1 MMTLGHLAAAGDGAQ
16 EQHGKKEKMV
26 RSDDLLREQEVSGA
40 HKVPLPVNGSGVN
53 LLRIAPDL
61 SIPVEAATQTFAI
74 LAKRGSGKTYT
85 ALVLMEEMVKAGLH
99 VVIVDPVGV
108 CWGLRAAADGE
119 HPGLPIVVM
128 GGDHGDVPLEAS
140 VGEIIADFV
149 IDEQQSVV
157 LDLSLLRKGEQ
168 ARFVTDF
175 AERLY
180 QRNRDPLHVLLDEA
194 DAFAPQRPMKG
205 QERML
210 GAIEDIVRRGR
221 ARGLGVSL
229 VTQRAAVL
237 NKDVLTQV
245 EVLIALRT
253 IAPQDRDAIEAWI
266 RVHGTPEQRN
276 VLMASLPSLPI
287 GTAWFWSSGWL
298 DLFQQV
304 HVRSRETF
312 DSSATP
318 QVGEQRITPKRL
330 APVDLTRLR
339 ERVASTIEQARSSDP
354 RLLRARITEL
364 EQHLRQRA
372 MTPGQVQE
380 VIKEVERRVE
390 VPVFRQGEVE
400 RLERALA
407 ALRDAYREVERIVQ
421 EMQAVVPAAL
431 RGGQQ
436 VFQELAAVP
445 ASSAPLSSPS
455 PAPLPTPPKQGKET
469 TTLAAEANGETQHLR
484 AGERKM
490 LEVLARHYPMK
501 VTRAQ
506 LGTLSD
512 YAASGGTFGTYL
524 GTLKRHGLIME
535 PARGEVT
542 ITSAGLSYLG
552 ITTPPEPQSREA
564 FITMWLEAVRLGER
578 KMLMALI
585 AAYPHTLTRDELG
598 TQVDM
603 TATGG
608 TFGTY
613 LGTLRRNGLI
623 EVAGDRVRASAMLFD
638 QARK

>member
-1 MMTLGHLAAAGDGAQ
+1 MNTLH
-16 EQHGKKEKMV
+16 
-26 RSDDLLREQEVSGA
+26 
-40 HKVPLPVNGSGVN
+40 
-53 LLRIAPDL
+53 IASDL
-61 SIPVEAATQTFAI
+61 SIPVEAVTQTFAI
-74 LAKRGSGKTYT
+74 LAKRGVGKTYT
-85 ALVLMEEMVKAGLH
+85 ALVLMEEMVKAGQH

-119 HPGLPIVVM
+119 RPGLPLVVM

-149 IDEQQSVV
+149 IDEKQSVV
-157 LDLSLLRKGEQ
+157 LDLSHFRKGEQ

-180 QRNRDPLHVLLDEA
+180 QRNRDPLHLLLDEA

-245 EVLIALRT
+245 EVLVALRT
-253 IAPQDRDAIEAWI
+253 IAPQDREAIDAWI
-266 RVHGTPEQRN
+266 KVHGTPEQRTL
-276 VLMASLPSLPI
+276 LMTSLPSLPI
-287 GTAWFWSSGWL
+287 GTAWFWSPGWL
-298 DLFQQV
+298 DLFCRV
-304 HVRSRETF
+304 HVRPRETF

-318 QVGEQRITPKRL
+318 KVGEQRISPKQL
-330 APVDLTRLR
+330 APVDLPRLR
-339 ERVASTIEQARSSDP
+339 TRIAATIEQAKASDP
-354 RLLRARITEL
+354 KLLRAQITEL
-364 EQHLRQRA
+364 ERQLRERD
-372 MTPGQVQE
+372 GKSEHVRE
-380 VIKEVERRVE
+380 VVKTVVERVE
-390 VPVFRQGEVE
+390 VPVFQQEEME
-400 RLERALA
+400 RLEQALA
-407 ALRDAYREVERIVQ
+407 AFLAAKAEVEQVVQ
-421 EMQAVVPAAL
+421 EIQAVTVSARSRQSAAQSRLERQSASPAL
-431 RGGQQ
+431 I
-436 VFQELAAVP
+436 
-445 ASSAPLSSPS
+445 
-455 PAPLPTPPKQGKET
+455 APLPSQPRHPSQRQEQKSEPS
-469 TTLAAEANGETQHLR
+469 AAEEQQLR

-535 PARGEVT
+535 PSRGEVT
-542 ITSAGLSYLG
+542 VTPAGLSYLG
-552 ITTPPEPQSREA
+552 ITTAPEPQSSKA
-564 FITMWLEAVRLGER
+564 FINMWLEAVRLGER
-578 KMLMALI
+578 KMLTALI
-585 AAYPHTLTRDELG
+585 AAYPNSLTRDELAA
-598 TQVDM
+598 QVDM

-623 EVAGDRVRASAMLFD
+623 EVEGDRVRASAILFD
-638 QARK
+638 RERK

>member
-1 MMTLGHLAAAGDGAQ
+1 MVSHAERRSAGIA
-16 EQHGKKEKMV
+16 
-26 RSDDLLREQEVSGA
+26 
-40 HKVPLPVNGSGVN
+40 PLSYNGSAMN
-53 LLRIAPDL
+53 TLRIASDL
-61 SIPVEAATQTFAI
+61 SIPVEAVTQTFAI
-74 LAKRGSGKTYT
+74 LAKRGVGKTYT
-85 ALVLMEEMVKAGLH
+85 ALVLMEEMVKAGQH

-119 HPGLPIVVM
+119 HPGLPLVVM

-149 IDEQQSVV
+149 IDEKQSVV
-157 LDLSLLRKGEQ
+157 LDLSHFRKSEQ
-168 ARFVTDF
+168 TRFVTDF

-180 QRNRDPLHVLLDEA
+180 QRNRDPLHLLLDEA

-245 EVLIALRT
+245 EVLVALRT
-253 IAPQDRDAIEAWI
+253 IAPQDREAIDAWI
-266 RVHGTPEQRN
+266 KVHGTPEQRML
-276 VLMASLPSLPI
+276 LMNSLPSLPI
-287 GTAWFWSSGWL
+287 GTAWFWSPGWL

-318 QVGEQRITPKRL
+318 KVGEQRISPKQL
-330 APVDLTRLR
+330 APVDLTKLR
-339 ERVASTIEQARSSDP
+339 ERIAATIEQAKASDP
-354 RLLRARITEL
+354 KFLRARIKEL
-364 EQHLRQRA
+364 EQQLKSRDGSSDPVREVVK
-372 MTPGQVQE
+372 TVVEQV
-380 VIKEVERRVE
+380 K
-390 VPVFRQGEVE
+390 VPVFQAGELE
-400 RLERALA
+400 RLEQALA
-407 ALRDAYREVERIVQ
+407 AFMDAKAEVEQVIRDI
-421 EMQAVVPAAL
+421 QAVTVSARQTQSAASAS
-431 RGGQQ
+431 
-436 VFQELAAVP
+436 QERPPTLPVV
-445 ASSAPLSSPS
+445 ASSTSQPRHLQPGID
-455 PAPLPTPPKQGKET
+455 PKPPFSVVEEQ
-469 TTLAAEANGETQHLR
+469 QQLR

-506 LGTLSD
+506 LGTLSN

-524 GTLKRHGLIME
+524 GVLKRHGLITE
-535 PARGEVT
+535 PSRGEVM
-542 ITSAGLSYLG
+542 ITPAGLSSLG
-552 ITTPPEPQSREA
+552 IATPPHPQSSEE
-564 FITMWLEAVRLGER
+564 FIKMWLEAVRLGER
-578 KMLMALI
+578 KMLTALI
-585 AAYPHTLTRDELG
+585 AVYPQTLTRDELG
-598 TQVDM
+598 AQIDM
-603 TATGG
+603 TSTGG

-623 EVAGDRVRASAMLFD
+623 EVEGDRVRASAILFD
-638 QARK
+638 RERK